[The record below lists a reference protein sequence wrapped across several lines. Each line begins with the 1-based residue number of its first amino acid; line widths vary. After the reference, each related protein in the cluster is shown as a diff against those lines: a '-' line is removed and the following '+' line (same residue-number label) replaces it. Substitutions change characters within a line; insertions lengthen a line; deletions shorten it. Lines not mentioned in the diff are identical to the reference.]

1 MPRQEAKRARFDLE
15 PKADTRKGVYAP
27 FCEVRRGRPSAE
39 VQQGF
44 HQRIDLPWSPG
55 WQCWALA
62 GGHQSGTARRDPTVS
77 AAAKQHIVSMDLSNE
92 HVLLISR
99 LHQSFFCLAEFG
111 LISCHPVE
119 RSLRPETGLPRSGPL
134 QSLVFQPPLSST
146 ALPDGLD
153 TLSGANKALTTP
165 RRISTVVAMAWSA
178 TGGGG
183 CDGSHPLK
191 FRMTIAHTN
200 VCLWVQHA
208 KPLALLS
215 LRLRITVVAKQPVL
229 RAMLAKHPTV
239 GLTFLEQCP
248 RALPLYA
255 GMF

>member
-15 PKADTRKGVYAP
+15 PKEDTRKGVYAP

-44 HQRIDLPWSPG
+44 HQRIDLPRSPG

-62 GGHQSGTARRDPTVS
+62 GGHQSGTARRDLTVS

-99 LHQSFFCLAEFG
+99 LHQSIFCLAEFG

-146 ALPDGLD
+146 ARPQVPTRLSQLPGAFPQLLPWHGARQEGADVMVH
-153 TLSGANKALTTP
+153 TRLSPG
-165 RRISTVVAMAWSA
+165 
-178 TGGGG
+178 
-183 CDGSHPLK
+183 
-191 FRMTIAHTN
+191 
-200 VCLWVQHA
+200 
-208 KPLALLS
+208 
-215 LRLRITVVAKQPVL
+215 
-229 RAMLAKHPTV
+229 
-239 GLTFLEQCP
+239 
-248 RALPLYA
+248 
-255 GMF
+255 